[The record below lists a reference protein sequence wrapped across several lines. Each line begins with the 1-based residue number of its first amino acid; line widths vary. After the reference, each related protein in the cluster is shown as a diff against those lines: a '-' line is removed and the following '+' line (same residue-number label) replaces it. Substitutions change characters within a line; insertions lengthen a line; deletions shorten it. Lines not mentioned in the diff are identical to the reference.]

1 MLSRGWRTKGIDPL
15 PTTAATEQMIRI
27 VKAENKKA
35 VADLVDVE
43 KPAGLADGVVGSDR
57 YRNERRKPRHSA
69 DLQHL
74 EKQRAAGSR
83 QYRCHGLKPV
93 AVGNKSS

>member
-1 MLSRGWRTKGIDPL
+1 
-15 PTTAATEQMIRI
+15 MIRI

-57 YRNERRKPRHSA
+57 YRNERRKPGHTEPRT
-69 DLQHL
+69 
-74 EKQRAAGSR
+74 R
-83 QYRCHGLKPV
+83 RCTQ
-93 AVGNKSS
+93 

>member
-27 VKAENKKA
+27 VKAEKKKA

-57 YRNERRKPRHSA
+57 YRNERRKPGHTEPRT
-69 DLQHL
+69 
-74 EKQRAAGSR
+74 R
-83 QYRCHGLKPV
+83 RCTQ
-93 AVGNKSS
+93 